1 MVAQRVGMRAFEAGL
16 HRVRDGGQSE
26 LAHVAIDE
34 RISLVSV
41 GRVQEAETTERERR
55 GIREHGLARPR

>member
-1 MVAQRVGMRAFEAGL
+1 
-16 HRVRDGGQSE
+16 
-26 LAHVAIDE
+26 
-34 RISLVSV
+34 VSV